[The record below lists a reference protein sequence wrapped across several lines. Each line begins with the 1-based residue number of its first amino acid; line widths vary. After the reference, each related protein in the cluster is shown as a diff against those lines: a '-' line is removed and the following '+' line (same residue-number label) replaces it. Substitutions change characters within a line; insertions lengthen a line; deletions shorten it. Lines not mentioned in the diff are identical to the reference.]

1 MTAQAHR
8 PAPQYLR
15 DLTLRR
21 TAERGA
27 FLAAQEEQ
35 LLEQLRAVRQER
47 AQNQA
52 EYFAQLMEDRP
63 LPEGIAHLS
72 GGPMVS
78 TDLVVLQRVV
88 ARWDT
93 TPEMPLNPK
102 DEAAINNARTG

>member
-27 FLAAQEEQ
+27 LLAAQEAQ
-35 LLEQLRAVRQER
+35 LLAQLRALQLERRQI
-47 AQNQA
+47 QA

-72 GGPMVS
+72 GGPMTR
-78 TDLVVLQRVV
+78 TDLITLRRVV

-93 TPEMPLNPK
+93 TPEMPLNPG
-102 DEAAINNARTG
+102 DETAINGAQFQ

>member
-1 MTAQAHR
+1 VTAQAHR

-27 FLAAQEEQ
+27 QLAAQEQQ
-35 LLEQLRAVRQER
+35 LLEQLRALQLER
-47 AQNQA
+47 RRVQA

-63 LPEGIAHLS
+63 LPEGIAHFS

-78 TDLVVLQRVV
+78 TDVEVLRRVV

-93 TPEMPLNPK
+93 TPELPLNPG
-102 DEAAINNARTG
+102 DETAIENARTG